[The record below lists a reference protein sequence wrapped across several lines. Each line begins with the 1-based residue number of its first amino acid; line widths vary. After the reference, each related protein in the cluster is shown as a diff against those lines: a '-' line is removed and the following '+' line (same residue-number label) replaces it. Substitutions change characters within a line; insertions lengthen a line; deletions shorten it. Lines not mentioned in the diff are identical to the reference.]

1 MNIAETNT
9 SKSKAAFEAA
19 SKVMPGGVSS
29 PVRAFKAVGGTPRF
43 MARAEGASLWDVDG
57 NEYIDLVGTW
67 GPAIAGHAHPR
78 VVEKLQQ
85 VVSQGT
91 SFGTPS
97 ELETVL
103 AEAIIKAMPN
113 LEMVRFVNSGTE
125 AAMSTVRLARAVTG
139 RNKVIKFEG
148 CYHGHV
154 DALLVAAGSG
164 AATLGSPNSPGVPAA
179 VVADTLL
186 LPYNDLDAVTTVMER
201 DGSDIAAILV
211 EPFAGNMG
219 FIRPHEGF
227 LEGLRD
233 LATKHGSLL
242 VFDEVMT
249 GFRVA
254 HGGAQE
260 ITGIKP
266 DVTCLG
272 KVIGGGMPVGAYGGS
287 AEVMSQVSP
296 SGSVYQAGTL
306 SGNPVAMTAGIET
319 LKIIGEDPDFYTNLH
334 AKSEKLVRGILDAAI
349 DAGVPLRGDY
359 QGGML
364 GVFFHVGEVS
374 NFETAQACHHGAF
387 NAFFHGLLNR
397 GVYPPPSSYEAMFL
411 SAAHT
416 DDDID
421 LIISAAREALVE
433 AAKVEHPNA

>member
-1 MNIAETNT
+1 
-9 SKSKAAFEAA
+9 
-19 SKVMPGGVSS
+19 
-29 PVRAFKAVGGTPRF
+29 
-43 MARAEGASLWDVDG
+43 
-57 NEYIDLVGTW
+57 
-67 GPAIAGHAHPR
+67 
-78 VVEKLQQ
+78 
-85 VVSQGT
+85 
-91 SFGTPS
+91 
-97 ELETVL
+97 
-103 AEAIIKAMPN
+103 
-113 LEMVRFVNSGTE
+113 
-125 AAMSTVRLARAVTG
+125 
-139 RNKVIKFEG
+139 
-148 CYHGHV
+148 
-154 DALLVAAGSG
+154 
-164 AATLGSPNSPGVPAA
+164 
-179 VVADTLL
+179 
-186 LPYNDLDAVTTVMER
+186 
-201 DGSDIAAILV
+201 
-211 EPFAGNMG
+211 
-219 FIRPHEGF
+219 
-227 LEGLRD
+227 
-233 LATKHGSLL
+233 
-242 VFDEVMT
+242 MT